1 VQAKKCDGGIFEEA
15 AFQEE
20 EAVMT
25 FYQDPRDPDPREW
38 SKREKIGMGL
48 LVAVVVFLLVL
59 VLIGW
64 VTGRWEYQ

>member
-1 VQAKKCDGGIFEEA
+1 
-15 AFQEE
+15 
-20 EAVMT
+20 MT